1 MSKTTEFSRLL
12 AVVIL
17 VLLIMGTGCY
27 FLPRFAQVINGET
40 VSWDIISKDEPL
52 VLSSFEEQSFLQQ
65 AYADNIRRDI
75 IDSLERVAG
84 QGAVQA
90 SVRVQLDLE
99 KEQNSKTKMHKETY
113 AEDVTYRTA
122 GIVKKIFVS
131 VLIDGETEKNKNGR
145 SVYQP
150 RTKDEMKKFET
161 IVKGIVGY
169 QAGRGDKVDILNMP
183 FEEHQISFWGI
194 SGKAWANGAL
204 LLFFFLF
211 VAGLIIPFI
220 KNLTYI
226 PKVSHPQK
234 DLLKKAVSLCRQ
246 DIQRAVSVFKSAL
259 RQSQNRQN
267 PRVYTPVEQ
276 AAIVLLC
283 LGDSLVKDIF
293 SYLSKEEI
301 RSYGQVM
308 ARLGRVSASDIRQ
321 ALAKFIRQFYTPSL
335 LIGSP
340 ERVKEVLTATRSDGK
355 NLYSEISLTASGKDI
370 WHCLADLD
378 KGMLISF
385 LKEQKPETIA
395 LILYHLPEK
404 LSGQMLTLLPKELI
418 PRILIHLTHMAH
430 VRSDVRE
437 KLTGE
442 IATDLYRL
450 LKEGKQADKT
460 ANILKTLNKK
470 ERDVFVSD
478 LAQKDGQIA
487 HIMASC
493 FKDWSDVLALSED
506 KLKRLLKY
514 VDKKVLALALADK
527 HETEQT
533 VFARLLPPALWQQVV
548 DLIQKNLGQNGQN
561 ARDVILKTARELG
574 LF

>member
-1 MSKTTEFSRLL
+1 MAKTTEFSRLL

-17 VLLIMGTGCY
+17 VLLVLGTGCY

-40 VSWDIISKDEPL
+40 VEWSVASEEDAL

-65 AYADNIRRDI
+65 AYADDIRRDI
-75 IDSLERVAG
+75 IDSLERVVG

-99 KEQNSKTKMHKETY
+99 KEQSSKTKMYKETY
-113 AEDVTYRTA
+113 SEDVTYRTA
-122 GIVKKIFVS
+122 GVVKGISVS
-131 VLIDGETEKNKNGR
+131 VLVDGETERNKSGR

-161 IVKGIVGY
+161 IVKGVIGY
-169 QAGRGDKVDILNMP
+169 QATRGDKVEILNMP
-183 FEEHQISFWGI
+183 FEEHQISFWGM
-194 SGKAWANGAL
+194 SGQAWANGAL

-220 KNLTYI
+220 KNLTYV
-226 PKVSHPQK
+226 PKASHPKK
-234 DLLKKAVSLCRQ
+234 DLLKKAVFLCRQ
-246 DIQRAVSVFKSAL
+246 DIQRAVSIFKNAL
-259 RQSQNRQN
+259 KQSQVRKN

-283 LGDSLVKDIF
+283 LGDSLLKDIF
-293 SYLSKEEI
+293 SYLSEEEI
-301 RSYGQVM
+301 RSYGKIM
-308 ARLGRVSASDIRQ
+308 AKLGRVSASDIRQ

-335 LIGSP
+335 LFGSP

-355 NLYSEISLTASGKDI
+355 NLYSEIYLTASGKDI

-395 LILYHLPEK
+395 LVLYHLPEK
-404 LSGQMLTLLPKELI
+404 LSGQMLTLLPKDLI
-418 PRILIHLTHMAH
+418 PRILIHLTHMVH

-442 IATDLYRL
+442 IATALYRL

-460 ANILKTLNKK
+460 ADILKTLNKK

-478 LAQKDGQIA
+478 LAQKDGQTA
-487 HIMASC
+487 YVMASC
-493 FKDWSDVLALSED
+493 FKDWSDVLTLSED

-514 VDKKVLALALADK
+514 IDKKVLALALADK
-527 HETEQT
+527 NESEQT

-548 DLIQKNLGQNGQN
+548 DLIQRNLGQNGQK